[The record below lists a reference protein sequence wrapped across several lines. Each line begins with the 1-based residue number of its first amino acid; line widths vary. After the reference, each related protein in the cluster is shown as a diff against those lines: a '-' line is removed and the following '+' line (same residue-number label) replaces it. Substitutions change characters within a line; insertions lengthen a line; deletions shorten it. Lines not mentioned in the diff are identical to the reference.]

1 MTASRSLMW
10 LTNTPYCQCWGLG
23 TSDSISD
30 TTYTTSASGT
40 SLVGRGGGR
49 GLVTVYSSSRV
60 EGKGVVCM

>member
-1 MTASRSLMW
+1 MW

-30 TTYTTSASGT
+30 TTYITSASGT
-40 SLVGRGGGR
+40 SLVGRERGGER

-60 EGKGVVCM
+60 SVREGVGYNVSE